1 MWSMVHGFASLAV
14 AGHLDP
20 AYAGLCLQATLR
32 LVGAPDDVIAAEP
45 LPVGTLIGKR

>member
-20 AYAGLCLQATLR
+20 SSAGLCLQAALR
-32 LVGAPDDVIAAEP
+32 LVGAPEEVIAAEP
-45 LPVGTLIGKR
+45 LPVGDTGKR